1 VSPAK
6 TDEPI
11 EMSFGT
17 WTFGVQGDGPD
28 PLREWAFWGGY
39 LDMPK
44 LDCTR
49 YFSLLDFVLISGM
62 QYVVMRPFAA

>member
-1 VSPAK
+1 
-6 TDEPI
+6 
-11 EMSFGT
+11 
-17 WTFGVQGDGPD
+17 
-28 PLREWAFWGGY
+28 